1 MLRYLFKFTI
11 RGLIRNRT
19 FTAINIIGLSLGL
32 TAFMLIHNYTAFEK
46 SYETHIP
53 DHENI
58 YRVTRLYE
66 SDNSAQYANNFAAL
80 GPDITLELPQVE
92 NHARLILTDKI
103 YSNFALSFFGRSAH
117 AITFNH
123 DKAFFA
129 DQGVIDLFVHDWI
142 DGDRNNALNAP
153 NQVVLSRS
161 EAEKYFG
168 EGEAIGKTLKLNGGQ
183 SLKVSGVFEDQPKNS
198 HLNLKVLCSMKSLPE
213 SWNLDHE
220 WGWGNFHT
228 YLKVSDTQGLEESI
242 HEIAS
247 RHLQQG
253 EGLPSHFP
261 LQQLASIHL
270 ESEALHEIQSNG
282 SAQSVRFLDII
293 AWVILF
299 IATIN
304 FINLFTARS
313 IERIKEVSLK
323 KVIGSS
329 QLQMLGQFMMEVLVV
344 SVIACTV
351 AFTATQFLVHPLHN
365 LLGIQFS
372 ADWSLQLI
380 NASMFILLLAMIA
393 FYPALWLSRKGSFG
407 MVRKVAAP
415 VRGVS
420 VRHIL
425 VTTQFALTSLLLIG
439 TSIIYDQ
446 KQYMIEKPSGFNKD
460 QMLVVSLPSTITE
473 NREYESARF
482 INILDQD
489 TRFGTIGRVAH
500 LPGYE
505 VTRMRW
511 IYRQGQS
518 ANDGTYPKVIAADE
532 GFFESLNHQ
541 LLAGRFFSKDFVED
555 SSIVLNE
562 KAIADLG
569 FQTPEE
575 AVGTNVFYENRLHKV
590 IGVVANYHQ
599 QSLKS
604 DFNPIVFLPMPWLFQ
619 YYTVPLKGGQL
630 EESINVARQQY
641 AELYPN
647 DHFEFFFLDT
657 YFNQQYQ
664 QDIRFGQITA
674 IFSGLA
680 IFIALFGLSGL
691 TLFAVDQRIK
701 EISVRKVL
709 GASFQ
714 QLLWLFNS
722 SFTKLILVAFVVSAP
737 LAYYLMNDWLT
748 TYSYR
753 ISLQWTHF
761 MIPLSMVLGLALAI
775 TAAVVVRFANVNPAE
790 TLRND

>member
-11 RGLIRNRT
+11 RGLGRNQT

-32 TAFMLIHNYTAFEK
+32 TAFTLINNYTAFEK
-46 SYETHIP
+46 SYETHIS
-53 DHENI
+53 DHEDI
-58 YRVTRLYE
+58 YRVTRMYE
-66 SDNSAQYANNFAAL
+66 SDNSAQFANNFAAL
-80 GPDITLELPQVE
+80 GPDVNLELPQVK

-103 YSNFALSFFGRSAH
+103 YSNFALSYFGPSTT

-142 DGDRNNALNAP
+142 DGEQTNALDAP
-153 NQVVLSRS
+153 NQVVLARS

-168 EGEAIGKTLKLNGGQ
+168 EGDAIGKTLKLNGGK
-183 SLKVSGVFEDQPKNS
+183 SLLVSGVFEDQPSNS
-198 HLNLKVLCSMKSLPE
+198 HLELKVLCSMKSLPE
-213 SWNLDHE
+213 NWNLDHE

-228 YLKVSDTQGLEESI
+228 YLKVTDTNQLGERV

-247 RHLQQG
+247 RHLEQG
-253 EGLPSHFP
+253 EGLPSSFP
-261 LQQLASIHL
+261 LQSLSSIHL

-282 SAQSVRFLDII
+282 SGQSVRFLDII

-313 IERIKEVSLK
+313 IERIREVSLK

-329 QLQMLGQFMMEVLVV
+329 QLQMLGQFMLEVFLV

-351 AFTATQFLVHPLHN
+351 ALTATQFLAHPLHN

-372 ADWSLQLI
+372 TDWLSQLSY
-380 NASMFILLLAMIA
+380 AGMFILLLMSIS
-393 FYPALWLSRKGSFG
+393 FYPAYWLSRKGSFG
-407 MVRKVAAP
+407 MVRKVTSP
-415 VRGVS
+415 RKGIS
-420 VRHIL
+420 VRQIL
-425 VTTQFALTSLLLIG
+425 VTTQFALTSMLLIG

-473 NREYESARF
+473 NRDFESARF
-482 INILDQD
+482 INTLDQD

-511 IYRQGQS
+511 IYRQGQD

-532 GFFESLNHQ
+532 GFFTSLNHK

-562 KAIADLG
+562 KAITDLG
-569 FQTPEE
+569 FQNPTE
-575 AVGTNVFYENRLHKV
+575 AVGTKVYYEDRLHNV
-590 IGVVANYHQ
+590 VGVVANYHQ

-619 YYTVPLKGGQL
+619 YYTLPLKGGQL
-630 EESINVARQQY
+630 EESINVAREHY

-647 DHFEFFFLDT
+647 DHFEYFFLDN
-657 YFNQQYQ
+657 YFNQQYH

-722 SFTKLILVAFVVSAP
+722 SFSKLILIAFVLSAP
-737 LAYYLMNDWLT
+737 LAYFLMNDWLT

-761 MIPLSMVLGLALAI
+761 MIPLAMVLGLALAI

>member
-11 RGLIRNRT
+11 RGLSRNRT

-32 TAFMLIHNYTAFEK
+32 TAFMLINNYTAFEK

-66 SDNSAQYANNFAAL
+66 SDNSALYANNFAAL
-80 GPDITLELPQVE
+80 GPDMTQELTQVE

-103 YSNFALSFFGRSAH
+103 YSNFALSYYGTVTH

-129 DQGVIDLFVHDWI
+129 DQGVIDMFVHDWI
-142 DGDRNNALNAP
+142 AGDRAHALDAP
-153 NQVVLSRS
+153 NQVVLARS

-168 EGEAIGKTLKLNGGQ
+168 EDQPIGKTLRLNGGQ
-183 SLKVSGVFEDQPKNS
+183 SLKVSGVFEDQPSNS
-198 HLNLKVLCSMKSLPE
+198 HLELKVLCSMKSLPE
-213 SWNLDHE
+213 NWNLDQE

-228 YLKVSDTQGLEESI
+228 YLQVSETHQLEERI

-247 RHLQQG
+247 RHLQEG
-253 EGLPSHFP
+253 EGLPTRFP

-282 SAQSVRFLDII
+282 SGQSVRFLDII

-313 IERIKEVSLK
+313 IDRIREVSLK

-329 QLQMLGQFMMEVLVV
+329 QLQMLGQFMLEVLLV
-344 SVIACTV
+344 SVVACTV
-351 AFTATQFLVHPLHN
+351 ALTATQLLQHPLHN

-372 ADWSLQLI
+372 ADWLAQLI
-380 NASMFILLLAMIA
+380 NAAMFIVLLAAIA
-393 FYPALWLSRKGSFG
+393 FYPSLWLSRKGSFG
-407 MVRKVAAP
+407 MARKVASP
-415 VRGVS
+415 VRGIS
-420 VRHIL
+420 VRHVL

-473 NREYESARF
+473 NREYESVRF
-482 INILDQD
+482 INTLEQD

-511 IYRQGQS
+511 IYRQGQD

-532 GFFESLNHQ
+532 GFFQSLNHK

-562 KAIADLG
+562 KAITDLG
-569 FQTPEE
+569 FQNADD
-575 AVGTNVFYENRLHKV
+575 AVGTKVYFENRPHTV

-604 DFNPIVFLPMPWLFQ
+604 DYSPIVFLSHPWLFQ
-619 YYTVPLKGGQL
+619 YYTLPLKGGQL
-630 EESINVARQQY
+630 EESINVAREHY

-647 DHFEFFFLDT
+647 DHFEYFFLDT

-722 SFTKLILVAFVVSAP
+722 SFSKLILIAFVLSAP
-737 LAYYLMNDWLT
+737 LAYYLMNEWLT
-748 TYSYR
+748 SYSYR

-761 MIPLSMVLGLALAI
+761 IIPLAMVLGLALAI

-790 TLRND
+790 TLRNE

>member
-11 RGLIRNRT
+11 RGLGRNRT
-19 FTAINIIGLSLGL
+19 FTAINVIGLSLGL
-32 TAFMLIHNYTAFEK
+32 TAFMLINNYTAFEK

-66 SDNSAQYANNFAAL
+66 SDNAAQYANNFAAL
-80 GPDITLELPQVE
+80 GPDVSLELPQVE
-92 NHARLILTDKI
+92 HYARLILTDKI
-103 YSNFALSFFGRSAH
+103 YSNFALSYFGRNAT

-129 DQGVIDLFVHDWI
+129 DQGVIDLFIHDWI
-142 DGDRNNALNAP
+142 EGDRANALKEP
-153 NQVVLSRS
+153 NQVVLARS

-168 EGEAIGKTLKLNGGQ
+168 DGEALGKTLKINGGQ
-183 SLKVSGVFEDQPKNS
+183 SLTVSGIFENQASNS
-198 HLNLKVLCSMKSLPE
+198 HLDLKVLCSMKSLPE
-213 SWNLDHE
+213 NWNLDHE

-228 YLKVSDTQGLEESI
+228 YLKVIDTKQLEDRI

-247 RHLQQG
+247 RHLVRG
-253 EGLPSHFP
+253 EGLPSRFP
-261 LQQLASIHL
+261 LQSLASIHL
-270 ESEALHEIQSNG
+270 DSEALHEIQSNG
-282 SAQSVRFLDII
+282 SGQSVRFLDII
-293 AWVILF
+293 AWVILL

-313 IERIKEVSLK
+313 MERIREVSLK

-329 QLQMLGQFMMEVLVV
+329 QLQMLGQFMLEVMLVTL
-344 SVIACTV
+344 IACAV
-351 AFTATQFLVHPLHN
+351 ALTATQFLTHPLHN
-365 LLGIQFS
+365 LLGIEFHS
-372 ADWSLQLI
+372 HWITQLI
-380 NASMFILLLAMIA
+380 NVGSFIGLLMGMS
-393 FYPALWLSRKGSFG
+393 FYPAFWLSRKGSFG
-407 MVRKVAAP
+407 LVRKVTSP
-415 VRGVS
+415 VRGIS

-446 KQYMIEKPSGFNKD
+446 KQYMIEKPSGFDKD

-482 INILDQD
+482 INSLDQD

-511 IYRQGQS
+511 IYRQGQPD
-518 ANDGTYPKVIAADE
+518 NEGTYPKVIAADA
-532 GFFESLNHQ
+532 GFFKSLNHR

-562 KAIADLG
+562 KAITELG
-569 FQTPEE
+569 FKNAEE
-575 AVGTNVFYENRLHKV
+575 AVGTKVYYENRLHHV

-604 DFNPIVFLPMPWLFQ
+604 DYSPIVFLPYPWLFQ
-619 YYTVPLKGGQL
+619 YYTVPLRGGQL
-630 EESINVARQQY
+630 EESINVAREHY

-647 DHFEFFFLDT
+647 DHFEYFFLDM

-701 EISVRKVL
+701 EISIRKVL

-722 SFTKLILVAFVVSAP
+722 SFSKLILIAFVLSAP
-737 LAYYLMNDWLT
+737 LAYYLMSDWLT

-753 ISLQWTHF
+753 ISLQWMHF
-761 MIPLSMVLGLALAI
+761 LIPLTMVLGLALAI
-775 TAAVVVRFANVNPAE
+775 TAVVVIRFANVNPAE
-790 TLRND
+790 TLRNE

>member
-1 MLRYLFKFTI
+1 MLRYLLKFTI
-11 RGLIRNRT
+11 RGLGRHRT
-19 FTAINIIGLSLGL
+19 FTTINIIGLSLGL
-32 TAFMLIHNYTAFEK
+32 TAFILINNYTSYEK
-46 SYETHIP
+46 SFETHIP

-66 SDNSAQYANNFAAL
+66 SDNSALYANNFAAL
-80 GPDITLELPQVE
+80 GPDVRNELPQVE

-103 YSNFALSFFGRSAH
+103 YSNFALSYFGKGTR

-142 DGDRNNALNAP
+142 DGDRSQALNAP

-168 EGEAIGKTLKLNGGQ
+168 EETAVGKTLKFNGEQ
-183 SLKVSGVFEDQPKNS
+183 SLTVSGVFEDHPENS
-198 HLNLKVLCSMKSLPE
+198 HLRLKVLCSMQTLPE
-213 SWNLDHE
+213 NWNLDHE

-228 YLKVSDTQGLEESI
+228 YLKVSDISQLPEQI

-247 RHLQQG
+247 RHLVQG
-253 EGLPSHFP
+253 EGLPSSFP
-261 LQQLASIHL
+261 LQPLASIHL
-270 ESEALHEIQSNG
+270 QSEALHEIQSNG

-313 IERIKEVSLK
+313 IDRIKEVSLK

-329 QLQMLGQFMMEVLVV
+329 QLQMLGQFMTEVLLV
-344 SVIACTV
+344 SLIAITV
-351 AFTATQFLVHPLHN
+351 ALTAVQFLAHPLHN
-365 LLGIQFS
+365 LLGIHFS
-372 ADWSLQLI
+372 SDWLTQLSYTGLF
-380 NASMFILLLAMIA
+380 ALLLTGVA
-393 FYPALWLSRKGSFG
+393 FYPSLWLSRKGSFG
-407 MVRKVAAP
+407 MVRKVTTP
-415 VRGVS
+415 VKGIS

-446 KQYMIEKPSGFNKD
+446 KQYMIEKPSGFDKD
-460 QMLVVSLPSTITE
+460 QMLVISLPSTITE
-473 NREYESARF
+473 NRAYESSRL
-482 INILDQD
+482 INTLDQD
-489 TRFGTIGRVAH
+489 SRFGTIGRTAH

-511 IYRQGQS
+511 IYRLGQEAS
-518 ANDGTYPKVIAADE
+518 DGTYPKVIAADE
-532 GFFESLNHQ
+532 GLFKSLNHQ
-541 LLAGRFFSKDFVED
+541 LLAGRFFRKDFVED
-555 SSIVLNE
+555 SSLILNE
-562 KAIADLG
+562 KAITDLG
-569 FQTPEE
+569 FENAE
-575 AVGTNVFYENRLHKV
+575 AAIGTKVYYENRPLTIV
-590 IGVVANYHQ
+590 GVVANYHQ

-604 DFNPIVFLPMPWLFQ
+604 DFNPIVFLPMPWLYQ
-619 YYTVPLKGGQL
+619 YYTVPLKGGRL
-630 EESINVARQQY
+630 EESINVARSHY
-641 AELYPN
+641 SELYPN
-647 DHFEFFFLDT
+647 DHFEYFFLDS

-722 SFTKLILVAFVVSAP
+722 SFSRLILVAFVMSAP
-737 LAYYLMNDWLT
+737 VAYFLMNDWLT
-748 TYSYR
+748 SYSYR

-761 MIPLSMVLGLALAI
+761 FLPLLMILGLALVI

-790 TLRND
+790 TLRNE

>member
-1 MLRYLFKFTI
+1 MLRYLFKFTL
-11 RGLIRNRT
+11 RGLSRHQA

-32 TAFMLIHNYTAFEK
+32 TAFILINNYTSFEK

-53 DHENI
+53 NHDDI

-80 GPDITLELPQVE
+80 GPDITLELPQVK

-103 YSNFALSFFGRSAH
+103 YSNFALSYFGQSAT
-117 AITFNH
+117 ATTFNH

-129 DQGVIDLFVHDWI
+129 DQGVVDLFIHDWI
-142 DGDRNNALNAP
+142 EGDRSKALSAP
-153 NQVVLSRS
+153 NQVVLAKS

-168 EGEAIGKTLKLNGGQ
+168 EGNAVGKALKLNGGK
-183 SLKVSGVFEDQPKNS
+183 SLVVSGVFEDLPNNS
-198 HLNLKVLCSMKSLPE
+198 HLPLKVLCSMKTLPE
-213 SWNLDHE
+213 NWNLDHE

-228 YLKVSDTQGLEESI
+228 YLLATDVRQLSAKI

-247 RHLQQG
+247 RHLKEG
-253 EGLPSHFP
+253 EGLPTRFP
-261 LQQLASIHL
+261 LQPLPSIHL

-313 IERIKEVSLK
+313 IERIREVGLK

-329 QLQMLGQFMMEVLVV
+329 QLQMLSQFMMEVLLV
-344 SVIACTV
+344 SIIASTV
-351 AFTATQFLVHPLHN
+351 ALTAVQFLAHPLHN
-365 LLGIQFS
+365 LLGIQFAS
-372 ADWSLQLI
+372 DWLAQLSY
-380 NASMFILLLAMIA
+380 AGMFVLLLATVS
-393 FYPALWLSRKGSFG
+393 FYPSLWLSRKGSFG
-407 MVRKVAAP
+407 IARKVSSP
-415 VRGVS
+415 TNGVS
-420 VRHIL
+420 IRQIL

-446 KQYMIEKPSGFNKD
+446 KEYMIEKPSGFDKN
-460 QMLVVSLPSTITE
+460 QMLIVSLPSTITE
-473 NREYESARF
+473 NREYESSRL
-482 INILDQD
+482 ISSLDQD

-511 IYRQGQS
+511 IHRKGQD

-541 LLAGRFFSKDFVED
+541 LLAGRFFSKDFLED
-555 SSIVLNE
+555 SSVVLNE
-562 KAIADLG
+562 KAINDLG
-569 FQTPEE
+569 FHSSE
-575 AVGTNVFYENRLHKV
+575 AAIGTKVYYENRLHTIV
-590 IGVVANYHQ
+590 GVVANYHQ

-604 DFNPIVFLPMPWLFQ
+604 DFSPIIFLPMPGLFQ
-619 YYTVPLKGGQL
+619 YYTIPLKGGTL
-630 EESINVARQQY
+630 EEGINVAREHY

-647 DHFEFFFLDT
+647 DHFEFFFLDS

-722 SFTKLILVAFVVSAP
+722 SFSKLILVAFVISAP
-737 LAYYLMNDWLT
+737 LAYFLMNDWLT
-748 TYSYR
+748 TYTYR
-753 ISLQWTHF
+753 ISLGWTHF
-761 MIPLSMVLGLALAI
+761 LIPLFMVLGLALAI
-775 TAAVVVRFANVNPAE
+775 TATVVMRFANVNPAE

>member
-11 RGLIRNRT
+11 RGLGRNRT

-32 TAFMLIHNYTAFEK
+32 TAFMLINNYTAFEK
-46 SYETHIP
+46 SYETHVP

-80 GPDITLELPQVE
+80 GPDVTLELTQVE

-103 YSNFALSFFGRSAH
+103 YSNFALSYFGRSAN

-129 DQGVIDLFVHDWI
+129 DQGVIDLFVHDWV
-142 DGDRNNALNAP
+142 DGDRAHALDAP
-153 NQVVLSRS
+153 NQVVLAKS
-161 EAEKYFG
+161 EAKKYFG
-168 EGEAIGKTLKLNGGQ
+168 ENDPIGKTLRLNGGQ
-183 SLKVSGVFEDQPKNS
+183 SLKVSGVFQDQPSNS
-198 HLNLKVLCSMKSLPE
+198 HLELKVLCSMKSLPE
-213 SWNLDHE
+213 NWNLDHE

-228 YLKVSDTQGLEESI
+228 YLKVTDTKDLEESI

-247 RHLQQG
+247 RHLREG
-253 EGLPSHFP
+253 EGLPTRFP
-261 LQQLASIHL
+261 LQPLASIHL

-282 SAQSVRFLDII
+282 SGQSVRFLDII

-313 IERIKEVSLK
+313 IDRIREVSLK

-329 QLQMLGQFMMEVLVV
+329 QLQMLGQFMLEVLLV
-344 SVIACTV
+344 SVVACTV
-351 AFTATQFLVHPLHN
+351 ALTATQFLQYPLHN
-365 LLGIQFS
+365 LLGIRFS
-372 ADWSLQLI
+372 SDWLTQLI
-380 NASMFILLLAMIA
+380 NAGMFITLLAGIS
-393 FYPALWLSRKGSFG
+393 FYPSLWLSRKGSLG
-407 MVRKVAAP
+407 MVRKIVSP
-415 VRGVS
+415 VRGIS
-420 VRHIL
+420 VRHVL

-460 QMLVVSLPSTITE
+460 QMLVVSLPSTITD
-473 NREYESARF
+473 NREYESARL
-482 INILDQD
+482 INTLEQD

-511 IYRQGQS
+511 IYRQGQD

-532 GFFESLNHQ
+532 GFFKILNHKLQ
-541 LLAGRFFSKDFVED
+541 AGRYFSKDFVED

-562 KAIADLG
+562 KAITDLG
-569 FQTPEE
+569 FHSAEE
-575 AVGTNVFYENRLHKV
+575 AVGTKVYFEGRLHNV
-590 IGVVANYHQ
+590 IGIVANYHQ

-604 DFNPIVFLPMPWLFQ
+604 DYNPIAFLPYPGLFQ

-630 EESINVARQQY
+630 EESVNVVREHY

-647 DHFEFFFLDT
+647 DHFEYFFLDT

-714 QLLWLFNS
+714 QLLWLFNA
-722 SFTKLILVAFVVSAP
+722 SFSKLIFIAFVLSAP
-737 LAYYLMNDWLT
+737 VAYYLMSDWLT
-748 TYSYR
+748 SYSYR

-761 MIPLSMVLGLALAI
+761 MIPLAMVLGLALAI

-790 TLRND
+790 TLRNE

>member
-46 SYETHIP
+46 SYEAHVP

-80 GPDITLELPQVE
+80 GPDVTLELPQVE

-103 YSNFALSFFGRSAH
+103 YSNFALSYFGKGVN

-129 DQGVIDLFVHDWI
+129 DQGVIDLFLHDWI
-142 DGDRNNALNAP
+142 SGDRANALNAP

-161 EAEKYFG
+161 EAAKYFG

-183 SLKVSGVFEDQPKNS
+183 SLKVSGVFEDQPQNS

-213 SWNLDHE
+213 NWNLDHE

-228 YLKVSDTQGLEESI
+228 YLKVSNTQGLAESI

-261 LQQLASIHL
+261 LQPLASIHL

-329 QLQMLGQFMMEVLVV
+329 QLQMLAQFMMEVLVV

-365 LLGIQFS
+365 LLGIKFS
-372 ADWSLQLI
+372 ADWTMQLI
-380 NASMFILLLAMIA
+380 NAGLFILLLSAVA
-393 FYPALWLSRKGSFG
+393 FYPSLWLSRKGSFG
-407 MVRKVAAP
+407 MVRKVASP
-415 VRGVS
+415 VRGIS
-420 VRHIL
+420 VRHVL

-460 QMLVVSLPSTITE
+460 QMLVVSLPSTITD

-482 INILDQD
+482 INVLDQD

-511 IYRQGQS
+511 IYRQGQP

-532 GFFESLNHQ
+532 GFFKSLNHQ

-562 KAIADLG
+562 KAITDLG
-569 FQTPEE
+569 FQSPEE
-575 AVGTNVFYENRLHKV
+575 AVGTNIFYENRLHKV

-657 YFNQQYQ
+657 YFNLQYQ

-722 SFTKLILVAFVVSAP
+722 SFTKLILIAFVLSAP